1 MCGRVFA
8 QEGAERSTPHRASM
22 SQRSSDLLSSPDS
35 DVELLAPN
43 RVINERSSVPAGPH
57 GSGEK
62 PRKGS
67 GSATPR
73 EGCAKDASI
82 SIGGAI
88 VSSDDGGAER
98 PRKDSQHRKGSH
110 QQQGLPQKLR
120 GFSLTGSAATIQRCA
135 EMSAEGFTRDGVA
148 AALTRCCCG
157 VGSCAA
163 RGRRTTRISC
173 RRSRR
178 NYWPTPPS
186 CSRPRPSNGECT
198 RL

>member
-1 MCGRVFA
+1 MSA
-8 QEGAERSTPHRASM
+8 QEGTIGERSTPHGASM
-22 SQRSSDLLSSPDS
+22 RSQRSSDLRSSQDS
-35 DVELLAPN
+35 DVGPLASN
-43 RVINERSSVPAGPH
+43 RVINERSSVP
-57 GSGEK
+57 SGTVCTGAAREK

-73 EGCAKDASI
+73 EGCGKDATI

-88 VSSDDGGAER
+88 VSSDDGGIGGSVR
-98 PRKDSQHRKGSH
+98 PRKDSHHRQKGSH
-110 QQQGLPQKLR
+110 KLR

-135 EMSAEGFTRDGVA
+135 EMNAEVFTIDGVA

-163 RGRRTTRISC
+163 GGRRTCRCSC
-173 RRSRR
+173 RRCRR

-186 CSRPRPSNGECT
+186 CSQPRRSNGECA
-198 RL
+198 R